1 MAEEKKGNIF
11 TRIVRFFKDV
21 KAELKKVTW
30 PTKKQAIKNTV
41 VVLIFLIIIGLF
53 VLLIDTI
60 FQGAAESLIW

>member
-11 TRIVRFFKDV
+11 KRIVRFFKDV

-30 PTKKQAIKNTV
+30 PNKKQAVKNTV

-53 VLLIDTI
+53 VFLIDAL
-60 FQGAAESLIW
+60 FHGAAGFIW